1 MSFVKYELNLGNLIK
16 SSVVRNPNQEI
27 VDSEFG
33 RTSFIDFHNDVNALA
48 KGLIKIGVQPKDKVG
63 ILDWDT
69 INFLKSFYAVPIAG
83 AVLHTVNIRY
93 PVELIYYTIQHAED
107 SYLILRDEIA
117 KRFIEYKDL
126 FGFIKG
132 WIIYRTSG
140 DHTVFPFENV
150 IYFEDLLKTTDNIP
164 LPHVSEDDTATIFY
178 TSGTTGMPKGVSF
191 THRDIVLHAFSIANT
206 ISDYPI
212 SLGSR
217 TTLMPLV
224 PMFHVH
230 AWGLPQL
237 FLLKGVKYVLPGRYD
252 PEKILDLMK
261 NENVSA
267 TAMVPS
273 ILYMLISA
281 KSGKEILPQLNLKC
295 IIGGGALTSE
305 LKKKAKE
312 MNIKVI
318 GAYGL
323 SETAPLVSLSTINS
337 QVQNLDEDALEE
349 YGIKAGIP
357 GPFVEIKILKAKD
370 ENAVIGGYDFGEIL
384 VRAPYLTKEY
394 YKDPEATKKLW
405 AEGWLHT
412 GDLGYL
418 DENGYLCI
426 VDREKDAV
434 KSGGEFIP
442 SLILEDIVGLYGPID
457 QVAIIGKKDGKWGER
472 PVAFYTSEKTVKKE
486 EVDEFLKKFVKQ
498 RKIEKFWM
506 PDEYVK
512 VESFEL
518 TSTGKVDKKKIREKY
533 LANNQE

>member
-33 RTSFIDFHNDVNALA
+33 RTSFVDFHNDVNALA

-178 TSGTTGMPKGVSF
+178 TSGTTGMPKGVAF

-212 SLGSR
+212 S
-217 TTLMPLV
+217 P
-224 PMFHVH
+224 
-230 AWGLPQL
+230 
-237 FLLKGVKYVLPGRYD
+237 
-252 PEKILDLMK
+252 
-261 NENVSA
+261 
-267 TAMVPS
+267 
-273 ILYMLISA
+273 
-281 KSGKEILPQLNLKC
+281 KS
-295 IIGGGALTSE
+295 
-305 LKKKAKE
+305 
-312 MNIKVI
+312 
-318 GAYGL
+318 
-323 SETAPLVSLSTINS
+323 
-337 QVQNLDEDALEE
+337 
-349 YGIKAGIP
+349 
-357 GPFVEIKILKAKD
+357 
-370 ENAVIGGYDFGEIL
+370 
-384 VRAPYLTKEY
+384 
-394 YKDPEATKKLW
+394 
-405 AEGWLHT
+405 
-412 GDLGYL
+412 
-418 DENGYLCI
+418 
-426 VDREKDAV
+426 
-434 KSGGEFIP
+434 
-442 SLILEDIVGLYGPID
+442 
-457 QVAIIGKKDGKWGER
+457 
-472 PVAFYTSEKTVKKE
+472 
-486 EVDEFLKKFVKQ
+486 
-498 RKIEKFWM
+498 
-506 PDEYVK
+506 
-512 VESFEL
+512 
-518 TSTGKVDKKKIREKY
+518 
-533 LANNQE
+533 